1 MDDQLPPNSSPS
13 SPASSAPPAAQLPA
27 DPPVVVVTRPRAQAP
42 MLVAALERHGLR
54 THQFPLLD
62 IAPTPNLDD
71 LRAALGD
78 PSRYALV
85 VFVSPNAVQQA
96 FAAMPEGYRW
106 PQEVPVAVVGPA
118 SAQAL
123 AAHGVAPPAHRVI
136 QPDTHADD
144 GRQDSEALYARLDV
158 PSLHGREVLIVRG
171 NGGREWLADQLR
183 EAGASVRTVE
193 AYRRSVPAPDAA
205 AWLALRAVL
214 SRRHA
219 WTLTSSEAVRNLD
232 ELARANLSPADLDTL
247 HGAPCFA
254 SHARIVEQ
262 AKSLGFRDVTLTG
275 AGDDRLLASVLAW
288 AGPVSVPVPVPAAAE
303 SNIPPSSS
311 TVTQTPVPSSAPAPT
326 PAPTSGAT
334 PTATPAADKPSP
346 APAPFAPSMT
356 VNHAPRRGGW
366 LIWVV
371 LVIVVAAV
379 AALQVRNERLARDI
393 RQRAQ
398 QNEALAQE
406 MRVLSRA
413 DQDAVAQLQQK
424 FGALDARTAET
435 RDRQTALEQANQD
448 LLRNRDDWQRAEIQ
462 RSLEV
467 AAEQLQL
474 TGNAAGALTALQTV
488 EARLAALDKSQFNT
502 VRRAVS
508 RDIAKLKAMPSL
520 DLSGAALRLDDAIN
534 AIDTL
539 PVLASAQ
546 PLDAERAGQETPR
559 GPAAKSAKHAKA
571 HAAAAPAPAA
581 SEQAAAGW
589 SAGVRAWWY
598 RLWDDVRGELGQIVQ
613 VRRVDQPEALLL
625 SSDQEWFL
633 RENLKLR
640 LMNARLALLSRN
652 DAVFRADLAR
662 ADTLLSRYF
671 DTKSAPVVAV
681 QNQLAQVR
689 AAVGTLQVPTL
700 ADSLAAVRGQGKE

>member
-1 MDDQLPPNSSPS
+1 
-13 SPASSAPPAAQLPA
+13 
-27 DPPVVVVTRPRAQAP
+27 

-71 LRAALGD
+71 LRAALAD

-96 FAAMPEGYRW
+96 FAAMPEGFRW
-106 PQEVPVAVVGPA
+106 PQDVPVAVVGPA

-123 AAHGVAPPAHRVI
+123 ATHGVAPPAHRVI
-136 QPDTHADD
+136 KPDTHADD
-144 GRQDSEALYARLDV
+144 ARQDSEALYARLDV
-158 PSLHGREVLIVRG
+158 PSLSGREVLIVRG

-193 AYRRSVPAPDAA
+193 AYRRSVPVPDAA

-214 SRRHA
+214 SARHA

-262 AKSLGFRDVTLTG
+262 AESLGFRDVTLTG

-288 AGPVSVPVPVPAAAE
+288 AGPVASPEHAPPTVPAE
-303 SNIPPSSS
+303 PNLSTSSS
-311 TVTQTPVPSSAPAPT
+311 TVTQTPVPSSAPASTSAPESAPAAATPT
-326 PAPTSGAT
+326 PAPA
-334 PTATPAADKPSP
+334 PAASP
-346 APAPFAPSMT
+346 AAFAPTMT
-356 VNHAPRRGGW
+356 VNHAPARGGW
-366 LIWVV
+366 LIWMV
-371 LVIVVAAV
+371 LVAVVAAV
-379 AALQVRNERLARDI
+379 AALQVRNERLAREI
-393 RQRAQ
+393 RQHAQ
-398 QNEALAQE
+398 TNEALAQE

-413 DQDAVAQLQQK
+413 DQDSVSQLQQK

-435 RDRQTALEQANQD
+435 RDRQAALEQANQD

-467 AAEQLQL
+467 TAEQLQL
-474 TGNAAGALTALQTV
+474 TGNVAGALAALQTV
-488 EARLAALDKSQFNT
+488 DARLATLDKPQFNA

-508 RDIAKLKAMPSL
+508 RDMAKLKSMPSF
-520 DLSGAALRLDDAIN
+520 DLAGAALRLDDAIN
-534 AIDTL
+534 AVDTL
-539 PVLASAQ
+539 PLLSSAQ
-546 PLDAERAGQETPR
+546 PLEA
-559 GPAAKSAKHAKA
+559 
-571 HAAAAPAPAA
+571 
-581 SEQAAAGW
+581 EQAAQAPHGAAKLPKNPKAQAASAPVASTPASAGW
-589 SAGVRAWWY
+589 SAGVRAWWG
-598 RLWDDVRGELGQIVQ
+598 RLWNDVRGELGQIVQ
-613 VRRVDQPEALLL
+613 VRRVDQTEALLL
-625 SSDQEWFL
+625 SSDQAWFL

-652 DAVFRADLAR
+652 DAVFRADLDR
-662 ADTLLSRYF
+662 ADTLLARYF
-671 DTKSAPVVAV
+671 DTQSSRVTTV
-681 QNQLAQVR
+681 QNQLSQVR
-689 AAVGTLQVPTL
+689 AMVGTLQVPTL
-700 ADSLAAVRGQGKE
+700 ADSLAAVRGSGKE

>member
-1 MDDQLPPNSSPS
+1 
-13 SPASSAPPAAQLPA
+13 
-27 DPPVVVVTRPRAQAP
+27 

-71 LRAALGD
+71 LHAALSD

-96 FAAMPEGYRW
+96 FAAMPEGFRW

-123 AAHGVAPPAHRVI
+123 ATHGVAPPAHRVI
-136 QPDTHADD
+136 KPDTHADD
-144 GRQDSEALYARLDV
+144 ARQDSEALYARLDV
-158 PSLHGREVLIVRG
+158 PSLSGREVLIVRG

-193 AYRRSVPAPDAA
+193 AYRRSVPVPDAA

-214 SRRHA
+214 SARHA

-262 AKSLGFRDVTLTG
+262 AESLGFRDVTLTG

-288 AGPVSVPVPVPAAAE
+288 AGPISAPEHGSPTVPAE
-303 SNIPPSSS
+303 PNPSTSSS

-326 PAPTSGAT
+326 PAP
-334 PTATPAADKPSP
+334 AAAKPSP
-346 APAPFAPSMT
+346 APAPAAPPAAFAPTMT

-366 LIWVV
+366 LIWMV
-371 LVIVVAAV
+371 LVAVVAAV
-379 AALQVRNERLARDI
+379 AALQVRNERLAREI
-393 RQRAQ
+393 RQHAQ
-398 QNEALAQE
+398 TNEALAQE

-413 DQDAVAQLQQK
+413 DQDSVSQLQQK

-435 RDRQTALEQANQD
+435 RDRQAALEQANQD

-467 AAEQLQL
+467 TAEQLQL
-474 TGNAAGALTALQTV
+474 TGNVAGALAALQTV
-488 EARLAALDKSQFNT
+488 DARLATLDKPQFNA

-508 RDIAKLKAMPSL
+508 RDMAKLKAMPSL
-520 DLSGAALRLDDAIN
+520 DLAGAALRLDDAIN
-534 AIDTL
+534 AVDTL
-539 PVLASAQ
+539 PLISSAQ
-546 PLDAERAGQETPR
+546 PLEAEQVAQAPRAAVKPT
-559 GPAAKSAKHAKA
+559 KNAKA
-571 HAAAAPAPAA
+571 QAAAASAPAA
-581 SEQAAAGW
+581 STQPNAGW
-589 SAGVRAWWY
+589 SAGVRAWWG
-598 RLWDDVRGELGQIVQ
+598 RLWNDVRGELGQIVQ
-613 VRRVDQPEALLL
+613 VRRVDQTEALLL
-625 SSDQEWFL
+625 SSDQAWFL

-652 DAVFRADLAR
+652 DAVFRADLGR
-662 ADTLLSRYF
+662 ADTLLARYF
-671 DTKSAPVVAV
+671 DTQSPRVTTV
-681 QNQLAQVR
+681 QNQLSQVR
-689 AAVGTLQVPTL
+689 ATVGTLQVPTL
-700 ADSLAAVRGQGKE
+700 ADSLAAVRGSGKE

>member
-1 MDDQLPPNSSPS
+1 MDDHLPPRLSPS
-13 SPASSAPPAAQLPA
+13 SPASSTPPVQSAT
-27 DPPVVVVTRPRAQAP
+27 PPVVVVTRPRAQAP

-96 FAAMPEGYRW
+96 FSAMPEGFRW

-123 AAHGVAPPAHRVI
+123 ATHGVAPPAHRVI
-136 QPDTHADD
+136 KPDTHADD
-144 GRQDSEALYARLDV
+144 ARQDSEALYARLDV
-158 PSLHGREVLIVRG
+158 PSLSGREVLIVRG

-183 EAGASVRTVE
+183 EAGASVRTAE
-193 AYRRSVPAPDAA
+193 AYRRSVPVPDAA

-214 SRRHA
+214 SSRHA

-262 AKSLGFRDVTLTG
+262 AESLGFRDVTLTG

-288 AGPVSVPVPVPAAAE
+288 AGPIWAPEHAPATVPDD
-303 SNIPPSSS
+303 SNPSTSSS
-311 TVTQTPVPSSAPAPT
+311 TVTQTPVPSSAPAST
-326 PAPTSGAT
+326 PAP
-334 PTATPAADKPSP
+334 AAVKPSP
-346 APAPFAPSMT
+346 APAAPPAAFAPTMT

-366 LIWVV
+366 IIWVA
-371 LVIVVAAV
+371 LVAVVAAV
-379 AALQVRNERLARDI
+379 AALQVRNERLAREI

-398 QNEALAQE
+398 TNEALAQE

-413 DQDAVAQLQQK
+413 DQDSVSQLQQK

-435 RDRQTALEQANQD
+435 RDRQAALEQANQD

-467 AAEQLQL
+467 TAEQLQL
-474 TGNAAGALTALQTV
+474 TGNVAGALAALQTID
-488 EARLAALDKSQFNT
+488 ARLATLDKPQFNA

-508 RDIAKLKAMPSL
+508 RDMAKLKAMPSF
-520 DLSGAALRLDDAIN
+520 DLAGAALRLDDAIN
-534 AIDTL
+534 AVDTL
-539 PVLASAQ
+539 PLVSSAQ
-546 PLDAERAGQETPR
+546 PLEAEQ
-559 GPAAKSAKHAKA
+559 AAQAPHTVAKPSKNAKA
-571 HAAAAPAPAA
+571 HAASAPVA
-581 SEQAAAGW
+581 STPPNAGW
-589 SAGVRAWWY
+589 SAGVRAWWG
-598 RLWDDVRGELGQIVQ
+598 RLWNDVRGELGQIVQ
-613 VRRVDQPEALLL
+613 VRRVDQTEALLL
-625 SSDQEWFL
+625 SSDQAWFL

-652 DAVFRADLAR
+652 EAVFRADLGR
-662 ADTLLSRYF
+662 ADTLLARYF
-671 DTKSAPVVAV
+671 DTQSSRVTTV
-681 QNQLAQVR
+681 QNQLSQAR
-689 AAVGTLQVPTL
+689 ATVGTLQVPTL
-700 ADSLAAVRGQGKE
+700 ADSLAAVRGSGKE